1 MDWVLCFS
9 DIKLHELLVE
19 INRLSVA
26 SFTIIFSHSEGC
38 LFILFKVSFAV
49 QKLLNLIRS
58 HFFIFVFI
66 FITLGVMKS
75 NEKSKRVLLGFMS
88 KSVLPVF
95 SSKSF
100 IVSGL
105 TFRSLI
111 YLEFIFVYGI
121 KKCSNFILLLIAV
134 QVSQHYLLKWLSF
147 LHCPLCQR

>member
-1 MDWVLCFS
+1 MNYLCILG
-9 DIKLHELLVE
+9 IKLLT
-19 INRLSVA
+19 VA
-26 SFTIIFSHSEGC
+26 SFLIIFSHSEGC
-38 LFILFKVSFAV
+38 LFILFEVSFAV
-49 QKLLNLIRS
+49 QKLLNLIRP

-66 FITLGVMKS
+66 FITLGGG
-75 NEKSKRVLLGFMS
+75 SKRIMLGFMS
-88 KSVLPVF
+88 KSVLPVV

-121 KKCSNFILLLIAV
+121 KKFSNFILLRIAV
-134 QVSQHYLLKWLSF
+134 QFSQHCLLKWLSF